1 METYNKEA
9 SVPYY
14 FMKGK
19 KETPNSCLAAEKRY
33 EKKLKN
39 WNMVIIKENFP
50 ITSNTYQNEELSPS
64 YFSRKG
70 KIPCC
75 LFGFR

>member
-1 METYNKEA
+1 MPKNTTIIIECFDHMETHTKEA

-19 KETPNSCLAAEKRY
+19 KETPKKPY

-39 WNMVIIKENFP
+39 
-50 ITSNTYQNEELSPS
+50 
-64 YFSRKG
+64 
-70 KIPCC
+70 
-75 LFGFR
+75 

>member
-1 METYNKEA
+1 MPKNTTIIIECFDHMETYNKEA

-39 WNMVIIKENFP
+39 
-50 ITSNTYQNEELSPS
+50 
-64 YFSRKG
+64 
-70 KIPCC
+70 
-75 LFGFR
+75 